1 MFSDPNRML
10 IAQAS
15 QGAPPAIHAQGMRFR
30 FKKRCDGRS
39 LCIYQRSLAWQ
50 QEKIEESQ

>member
-1 MFSDPNRML
+1 ML